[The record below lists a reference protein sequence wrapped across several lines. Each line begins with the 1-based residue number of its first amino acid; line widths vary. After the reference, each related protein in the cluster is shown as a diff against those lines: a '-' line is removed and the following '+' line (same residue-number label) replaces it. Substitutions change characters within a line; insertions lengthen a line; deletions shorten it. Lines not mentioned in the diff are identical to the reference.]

1 MNVIER
7 EMLRAK
13 KSEYLNIAAAGSLGV
28 VALFSA
34 ALESLESSVH
44 TFSAITIYG
53 GLLFALFGIWFP
65 AIRGYRSAALSDG
78 EIIGCQNAVAI
89 RPKKKP
95 SQESPRGLFNCA

>member
-28 VALFSA
+28 VGLFSA

-95 SQESPRGLFNCA
+95 SQESP

>member
-13 KSEYLNIAAAGSLGV
+13 KSEYLNIAAAGSIGV
-28 VALFSA
+28 VGLFSA

-53 GLLFALFGIWFP
+53 GLLFAIFGIWFP
-65 AIRGYRSAALSDG
+65 AIRGYRSAAISD
-78 EIIGCQNAVAI
+78 AKM
-89 RPKKKP
+89 R
-95 SQESPRGLFNCA
+95 

>member
-13 KSEYLNIAAAGSLGV
+13 KSEYLNIAAAGSIGV
-28 VALFSA
+28 VGLFSA

-65 AIRGYRSAALSDG
+65 AIRGYRSAAISD
-78 EIIGCQNAVAI
+78 AKM
-89 RPKKKP
+89 R
-95 SQESPRGLFNCA
+95 

>member
-13 KSEYLNIAAAGSLGV
+13 KTEYLNIAAVGSLGV
-28 VALFSA
+28 VGLFSA
-34 ALESLESSVH
+34 ALESLESGVH

-65 AIRGYRSAALSDG
+65 AIRGYRCAALSDS
-78 EIIGCQNAVAI
+78 EIVECQNAVVI
-89 RPKKKP
+89 RSKKKP
-95 SQESPRGLFNCA
+95 SQEFP

>member
-28 VALFSA
+28 VGLFSA
-34 ALESLESSVH
+34 AQESLESSVH

-89 RPKKKP
+89 RRKKKP
-95 SQESPRGLFNCA
+95 SQESP